1 MENSLMPEASGDSLS
16 AASQEEVVKQFL
28 DIVKDGGVNQF
39 IIIGVD
45 NNNQSILATYYNNV
59 LEGLGLLDIGK
70 HVILNGIGGD
80 E

>member
-1 MENSLMPEASGDSLS
+1 MPEASGDSLS
-16 AASQEEVVKQFL
+16 ATSQKEVVNQFL
-28 DIVKDGGVNQF
+28 DIVKEGGVSQF

-59 LEGLGLLDIGK
+59 LEGLGLLEVGK

>member
-1 MENSLMPEASGDSLS
+1 MKNSLMPEASGDSLS
-16 AASQEEVVKQFL
+16 ATSQKEVVNQFL
-28 DIVKDGGVNQF
+28 DIVKEGGVSQF

-59 LEGLGLLDIGK
+59 LEGLGLLEVGK